1 MASTLEL
8 KRWPEFRNYEILPE
22 GLRIEF
28 KAGGSY
34 SQQTV
39 KFEDI
44 GFEIQLLRYKPSVVA
59 ISLFV
64 SIAINILLVIL
75 LLEKF
80 FPDLNQSLIT
90 GLIISTTVI
99 MLLWARRLFKFDKEK
114 FLLGVFNIPFWYFER
129 YQPGVDRFIADLK
142 TAKNGYFRKKYFKL
156 EDDDDFQ
163 SYKDRLIWLK
173 TEGYISDEEY
183 KQALAQSDFKKQ
195 IKGF

>member
-1 MASTLEL
+1 
-8 KRWPEFRNYEILPE
+8 
-22 GLRIEF
+22 
-28 KAGGSY
+28 
-34 SQQTV
+34 
-39 KFEDI
+39 
-44 GFEIQLLRYKPSVVA
+44 
-59 ISLFV
+59 
-64 SIAINILLVIL
+64 
-75 LLEKF
+75 
-80 FPDLNQSLIT
+80 
-90 GLIISTTVI
+90 

>member
-1 MASTLEL
+1 MESTLEL
-8 KRWPEFRNYEILPE
+8 KRWPEFRNYSILPE

-44 GFEIQLLRYKPSVVA
+44 GFEVQLLRYKPSVIAIALFISVA
-59 ISLFV
+59 LNISFLIGFFLSKAPVLNDNFLTGIIMV
-64 SIAINILLVIL
+64 SIV
-75 LLEKF
+75 F
-80 FPDLNQSLIT
+80 MS
-90 GLIISTTVI
+90 V
-99 MLLWARRLFKFDKEK
+99 WARMLFKFDKEK
-114 FLLGVFNIPFWYFER
+114 FLLGVINIPFWYFEK
-129 YQPGVDRFIADLK
+129 YQPLVDRFIADLK
-142 TAKNGYFRKKYFKL
+142 TAKNDYFRNKYFKL
-156 EDDDDFQ
+156 EEEDDFQ

-173 TEGYISDEEY
+173 TEGYITQEEY